1 MDRLKLSAELSCAWF
16 PRLGFA
22 PRAKYAHGTNGKRH
36 KGSPIGRALSSG
48 GKHDTVRRRKRC
60 PWIFKLPYYP
70 THPENVSSSQWHGG
84 HPSCEPAES
93 LSPTRS
99 FSDSQPLNSTPK
111 PVVTPMAV
119 LDRSAVPPPTPHAT
133 SPFPRPLGP
142 A

>member
-1 MDRLKLSAELSCAWF
+1 MLMGLMGSDTRVHRLAELCHPGESMTQ
-16 PRLGFA
+16 L
-22 PRAKYAHGTNGKRH
+22 
-36 KGSPIGRALSSG
+36 
-48 GKHDTVRRRKRC
+48 RRRKRC

-119 LDRSAVPPPTPHAT
+119 LNRSG
-133 SPFPRPLGP
+133 GP
-142 A
+142 